1 MAPGAAVYVEV
12 QKSGRHGLVK
22 DSNALGNIYN
32 LSDTDSEGNCT
43 CMKAVAMIT
52 PLPKNL
58 AIIKAELGI
67 FNAGTRLESTGKNAP
82 TSSAT
87 IHG

>member
-1 MAPGAAVYVEV
+1 MVMAPGAAVYVEV
-12 QKSGRHGLVK
+12 QKSGRHGFVN

-32 LSDTDSEGNCT
+32 VSDTNSRECT

-58 AIIKAELGI
+58 AIIKAALGI
-67 FNAGTRLESTGKNAP
+67 FNAGTRLERTGKNAP
-82 TSSAT
+82 IWLA
-87 IHG
+87 